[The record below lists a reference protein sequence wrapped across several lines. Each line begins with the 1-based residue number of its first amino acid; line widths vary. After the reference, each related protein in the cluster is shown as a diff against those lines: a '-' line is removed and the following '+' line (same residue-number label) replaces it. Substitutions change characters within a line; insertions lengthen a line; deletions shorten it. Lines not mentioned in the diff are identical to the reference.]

1 MNLKPKSQQYE
12 AHFCANVQLAI
23 EHCPDL
29 SPQKVAFIRSL
40 LGSPIK
46 LYEAHAI
53 AREIGCGLEMLLPE
67 IQRSGG

>member
-1 MNLKPKSQQYE
+1 MPQKTNKRQKYE
-12 AHFCANVQLAI
+12 AEFCARVQLAI

-46 LYEAHAI
+46 LHEAHAI
-53 AREIGCGLEMLLPE
+53 AKEIGCGLEMLLPE
-67 IQRSGG
+67 IR